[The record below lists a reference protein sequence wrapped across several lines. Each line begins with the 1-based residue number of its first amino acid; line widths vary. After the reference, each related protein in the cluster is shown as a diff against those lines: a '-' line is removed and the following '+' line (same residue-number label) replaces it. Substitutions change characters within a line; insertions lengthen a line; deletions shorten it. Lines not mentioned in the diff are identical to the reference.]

1 MGRPGILA
9 ACVVAVAAVAVL
21 HQAGRGREP
30 ISPSAGVADAGT
42 SRAEAATPH
51 PVPVPAVRPR
61 ATHRA
66 TANGTSA
73 DAATSPV
80 ADGRGS
86 VDSDARRAA
95 STPVA
100 MLPVYLNRE
109 MVRDMM
115 TDRIALSAALEPV
128 DKTVDGYR
136 MLSVARTASGDL
148 YGLLGLEPGDLIVM
162 VNEQSVHEGD
172 NPLWDLLDREDE
184 VRIWVMRDGRTPR
197 HFTYRFE

>member
-1 MGRPGILA
+1 MGRRGILA

-21 HQAGRGREP
+21 HQAERGREP
-30 ISPSAGVADAGT
+30 VSRSAEVVDAGT
-42 SRAEAATPH
+42 SRAGPSASHSA
-51 PVPVPAVRPR
+51 PVPSVSPR
-61 ATHRA
+61 ATRRA
-66 TANGTSA
+66 TTNGNSA

-80 ADGRGS
+80 ADGRRS
-86 VDSDARRAA
+86 VDSDAGRAA
-95 STPVA
+95 PTPVA
-100 MLPVYLNRE
+100 MLPVNLNRE

-115 TDRIALSAALEPV
+115 TDRVALSAALEPV
-128 DKTVDGYR
+128 EKTVDGYR